1 MKTDRQTKYD
11 IALSF
16 AGEDRDY
23 VAQVAI
29 ILKEKGI
36 NVFYD
41 RFDEVNLWG
50 KNLYE
55 YLSDIYQNQ
64 AKFTI
69 IFISKHYNE
78 KLWTNLERQSM
89 QARAFKENSEYILP
103 VRFDNTDVKGIL
115 NTTGY
120 LDLEGRSP
128 ESLASTIEKKL
139 IENGSTIPSEY
150 LRKSYSAMTVVSKP
164 EQLPNTILVTN
175 ELEDPISDANIILS
189 ADNGTFLSFHSK
201 DDGISHISIPVKRN
215 YNLLIADSEY
225 PSVIIE
231 NFELPE
237 SQQVTLKKA
246 DGIGSMIINGT
257 GYIPGFNGRLNP
269 ILDSSARTYLY
280 ADNISISGG
289 KIQPATFVIN
299 EPFTLE
305 DASGT
310 IITVCIRYIKGN
322 ITLLDYTKPS

>member
-1 MKTDRQTKYD
+1 MNKERQTKYD

-29 ILKEKGI
+29 SLKEKGI
-36 NVFYD
+36 HVFYD

-78 KLWTNLERQSM
+78 KLWTNHERQSM
-89 QARAFKENSEYILP
+89 QARAFQESSEYILP

-120 LDLEGRSP
+120 LDLDGRSP
-128 ESLASTIEKKL
+128 ESLAFTIEQKL
-139 IENGSTIPSEY
+139 IESGATIPSEY
-150 LRKSYSAMTVVSKP
+150 LRKSYSAMAVTAKP
-164 EQLPNTILVTN
+164 DQLPESLRIIS
-175 ELEDPISDANIILS
+175 ELENPVNNAKIILS
-189 ADNGTFLSFHSK
+189 ADNGTFLDFSSK
-201 DDGISHISIPVKRN
+201 EDGLVFLSMPVKRN
-215 YNLLIADSEY
+215 YTLLIANPDY

-231 NFELPE
+231 NFVKNGG
-237 SQQVTLKKA
+237 QQITLKKA
-246 DGIGSMIINGT
+246 EGIGSMIINST
-257 GYIPGFNGRLNP
+257 GYIPGFNGRLAP
-269 ILDSSARTYLY
+269 ILDSGNRTYLY
-280 ADNISISGG
+280 ADNIAINGETN
-289 KIQPATFVIN
+289 QPAYFVIN

-305 DASGT
+305 DATGT
-310 IITVCIRYIKGN
+310 IITVNIRFMKGN
-322 ITLLDYTKPS
+322 ITLLDYTRPG